1 MSQLSE
7 KVAHLRGLLEGL
19 NLDEKGKESKV
30 FTAIADVLEN
40 IAEELDLLERKHEE
54 LDDFVDAIDGDLSD
68 LEEAVYDDDDDMDD
82 DDEDDDVVNYVCPH
96 CGEEIPLD
104 TDLIALG
111 ENLACPNCG
120 KPLFP
125 EDDGDED
132 DEGEN
137 E

>member
-7 KVAHLRGLLEGL
+7 KVAHLKGLMEGL
-19 NLDEKGKESKV
+19 NLDEKGKEAKV
-30 FTAIADVLEN
+30 FTAIADVLEG

-68 LEEAVYDDDDDMDD
+68 LEEVVYEDDDLD
-82 DDEDDDVVNYVCPH
+82 DDEEDDGIVNYVCPH
-96 CGEEIPLD
+96 CGKEIPLD

-111 ENLACPNCG
+111 ENLVCPSCG

-125 EDDGDED
+125 EDEDEEGD
-132 DEGEN
+132 DEGDN